1 MSSGHVFAGR
11 CSKFTLMKG
20 GKLAQGSVAV
30 YRIPVPYRNRAAC
43 TEELQCKNWLCD
55 YWEKIE
61 TENLTDVTSF

>member
-1 MSSGHVFAGR
+1 
-11 CSKFTLMKG
+11 MKG